1 MINDNQPQGD
11 REQED
16 NVFSNYNTIEKSDG
30 TRAIWIKRANKL
42 LLGRKIVKVEYMPV
56 KETDD
61 MMWEY
66 QPVCFLL
73 DNGSWVY
80 PMKDDEGNDAGV
92 LAVGTDMLPVLRG
105 DK

>member
-1 MINDNQPQGD
+1 MSQDNQPQGD

-16 NVFSNYNTIEKSDG
+16 SDG
-30 TRAIWIKRANKL
+30 TRAIWTKRANKL

-56 KETDD
+56 KESDD
-61 MMWEY
+61 MMWDY

-73 DNGSWVY
+73 DNGSWIY
-80 PMKDDEGNDAGV
+80 PMKDDEGNDGGV
-92 LAVGTDMLPVLRG
+92 LAVGQDMLPVLRG